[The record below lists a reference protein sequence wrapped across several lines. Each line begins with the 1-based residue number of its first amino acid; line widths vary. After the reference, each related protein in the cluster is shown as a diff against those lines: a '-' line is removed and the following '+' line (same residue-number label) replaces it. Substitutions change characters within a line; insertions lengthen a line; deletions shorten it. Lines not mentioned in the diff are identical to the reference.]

1 MEPTEVSQHSASDEL
16 GFLSFEKG
24 WNYVYCHQMFLE
36 KEMNI
41 YLSLN
46 SVLFFS
52 ISAEQLLETIL
63 QTAWL
68 INKVILQAQ
77 RQHE

>member
-1 MEPTEVSQHSASDEL
+1 
-16 GFLSFEKG
+16 
-24 WNYVYCHQMFLE
+24 MFLE

-41 YLSLN
+41 YLGLK

-63 QTAWL
+63 QRAWL

-77 RQHE
+77 RQYE